1 MAATKSQ
8 GSAFGVFVVGVTVA
22 GAGIATFS
30 SGGGKAAFF
39 IGLVLLFASFF
50 MFHKLKPL
58 EGKVA
63 LGSQPSV
70 QKLIGAI
77 LALLGWI
84 IVLFGIH
91 LTSGV
96 GGRMATSLIGLAVS
110 LVGILVVLPA
120 ASNKNAI
127 WKA

>member
-22 GAGIATFS
+22 GAGIASFSS
-30 SGGGKAAFF
+30 SGGKLAFF
-39 IGLVLLFASFF
+39 AGLAILAASFF
-50 MFHKLKPL
+50 LFHKIIPE

-63 LGSQPSV
+63 LGKQPSV
-70 QKLIGAI
+70 QKLIGVI
-77 LALLGWI
+77 LSLLGWI

-91 LTSGV
+91 LTPSV

-110 LVGILVVLPA
+110 LVGILYVLPV